1 MKYISIIAILLAIVY
16 FYMMKQENTNTQPY
30 TPKDKSI
37 NLSSPLLEKIKQ
49 KPIDIK
55 QKKTI
60 SQKISKTRKQ
70 TKLDESQY
78 KNIFSYFSDNGI
90 DIPIDENSILIFME
104 TTLTKTKD
112 YHTFIQALLDD
123 FSLLSP
129 EDDSFYIFSGYFI
142 AMQSDLVEKEI
153 FKSLEDSNE
162 PLEKER
168 WSALLASIELKTK
181 EGRDTVTSLLKS
193 TNDEILQSNYIS
205 SLSNSIVKTEEE
217 KRELQEVL
225 TPYLYDKNPVLREA
239 AINRAHQWNDL
250 MKNMK
255 PIEDAL
261 LSKDLSVKSAALFTI
276 SQTDEVPLKLKDNV
290 FNIMNNDELD
300 YGVRVSA
307 LNTLSV
313 FRDKLSDDE
322 MEIVR
327 EFGKKFEE
335 L

>member
-1 MKYISIIAILLAIVY
+1 MKYISLIVILLAIVY
-16 FYMMKQENTNTQPY
+16 FYMMKQENTNIQPY
-30 TPKDKSI
+30 TPKDKATSSSS
-37 NLSSPLLEKIKQ
+37 LSERIKQ
-49 KPIDIK
+49 KPIDTE
-55 QKKTI
+55 QKKPI
-60 SQKISKTRKQ
+60 SQKISKTKRQ
-70 TKLDESQY
+70 TKLDKSQY
-78 KNIFSYFSDNGI
+78 QNIFSYFSDNGI
-90 DIPIDENSILIFME
+90 DIPIDENDIMSFIHTKLK
-104 TTLTKTKD
+104 KTKD
-112 YHTFIQALLDD
+112 YNTFVQALLDD

-129 EDDSFYIFSGYFI
+129 EDDNQYIFLGYFDTI
-142 AMQSDLVEKEI
+142 KSNVVEQKI

-181 EGRDTVTSLLKS
+181 EGRDKVTSLLKS

-205 SLSNSIVKTEEE
+205 SLANSIVKTKEE
-217 KRELQEVL
+217 KQELQEVL
-225 TPYLYDKNPVLREA
+225 NPYLYDENPALRAA

-250 MKNMK
+250 MKNTK

-261 LSKDLSVKSAALFTI
+261 SSKDLSVKSAALFTI
-276 SQTDEVPLKLKDNV
+276 SQTDEVPLKLKDNI